1 MNERDRETVA
11 KAKKKGAATA
21 ALALLQQTGTA
32 FEVRE
37 YEHVNGET
45 NFGLEAAEK
54 LGRSPEQVFKT
65 LMITHEK
72 DFAVCVVP
80 VGGKLNVKAAAAAL
94 GCPRCGGEAHRV
106 CGGRYFSPGAEDGS
120 PYPGG
125 RNCPAF

>member
-1 MNERDRETVA
+1 MA

-37 YEHVNGET
+37 YEHVDGET

-94 GCPRCGGEAHRV
+94 G
-106 CGGRYFSPGAEDGS
+106 
-120 PYPGG
+120 
-125 RNCPAF
+125 

>member
-1 MNERDRETVA
+1 MA

-37 YEHVNGET
+37 YEHVEGET

-65 LMITHEK
+65 LMIT
-72 DFAVCVVP
+72 CLLYTSP
-80 VGGKLNVKAAAAAL
+80 S
-94 GCPRCGGEAHRV
+94 PRDRG
-106 CGGRYFSPGAEDGS
+106 
-120 PYPGG
+120 
-125 RNCPAF
+125 